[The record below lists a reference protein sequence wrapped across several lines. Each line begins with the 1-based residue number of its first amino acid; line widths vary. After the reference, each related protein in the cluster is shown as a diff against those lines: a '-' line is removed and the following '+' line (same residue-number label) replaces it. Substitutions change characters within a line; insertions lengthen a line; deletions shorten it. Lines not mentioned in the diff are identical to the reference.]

1 MTKTLVNLTLPT
13 VVGEIEQIVETY
25 PHHPYQ
31 QAFANPDIRQEL
43 VAFVLT
49 QIHNV
54 YVAVEDR
61 EPVSANS
68 ETTPALTESETHLKS
83 FIHEGIQ
90 QVLQAHPELVSHA
103 IPEETDEYLPT
114 SHWFG

>member
-1 MTKTLVNLTLPT
+1 MAKDLVNLTLPM

-43 VAFVLT
+43 IAYVLS

-54 YVAVEDR
+54 YVAVE
-61 EPVSANS
+61 EGHASANS
-68 ETTPALTESETHLKS
+68 ETTPALAESETHLKS
-83 FIHEGIQ
+83 FIHGGIQ
-90 QVLQAHPELVSHA
+90 QVLQSHPELVGHE
-103 IPEETDEYLPT
+103 IPEETDAYLPT

>member
-1 MTKTLVNLTLPT
+1 MTKALVNLTLPT

-43 VAFVLT
+43 IAYVLS
-49 QIHNV
+49 QIHNA
-54 YVAVEDR
+54 YVAVEEG
-61 EPVSANS
+61 EPIAADS
-68 ETTPALTESETHLKS
+68 ETTPALDESETHLKS
-83 FIHEGIQ
+83 FIHEGMQ
-90 QVLQAHPELVSHA
+90 QVLQAHPELVSHE
-103 IPEETDEYLPT
+103 IPDAADEYLPT